1 MPQPDNRSPALDPAM
16 AAMMKLLA
24 RSDAPPMHP
33 AAEELLLQGNHAD
46 EPTDNDFLVPNRGNT
61 VFDMKLCE
69 SIEEQQLV
77 DLLEKGK
84 PGSTRWLVPQAPL
97 DLLAA
102 SAQNDIDT
110 DEQRRC
116 DFLFSSLGN
125 TPVIFEVDGSQH
137 QTATGVDH
145 ARDRAA
151 SNAGIETV
159 RVPTQELRD
168 DEGNG
173 LGRVFKAV
181 QDASGRSPQKWHPL
195 VWGPIQTHRLVLGI
209 CEALDAGYVSGDCWV
224 IEVLDPT
231 GLSPGLLG
239 PYLELLAAVL
249 TIWDSDHIPQTVVI
263 RAEDSEVLYQR
274 DNNENGFV
282 FTRTTSVNGASPQGK
297 ASVTVLLQSDWTPA
311 EKLPENNERH
321 DGTPR
326 IVIRST
332 GVPLRPKDK
341 PLRRLH
347 PIPRPNLP
355 SEDQT
360 KRAALETVMH
370 AVFAIRQFRDRQYE
384 ALRLA
389 LTGQDCA
396 VLLPTGAGKSMIF
409 QLTGLIIVGR
419 VVIVAPLVSLIED
432 QLRGL
437 KQNGIDRAHGISHA
451 SNKDAQ
457 DFKEAADA
465 YFLYITP
472 ERFQRGWFR
481 DKLVS
486 VARSFPVC
494 LAAVD
499 EAHCVSEWGHDFRHA
514 YLNLGKTIRTRCD
527 PSGRNPP
534 PIVALTGT
542 ASRAVLTDV
551 LFQLGI
557 DGSDPDSVISPSS
570 FDRPEI
576 DYEVRLA
583 KPDISNAVLE
593 DVLHCLV
600 GDFSDHLNS
609 GNEPLPGIVFI
620 PTVTGYHGSAETLKT
635 VKNVFPKAVSC
646 STKPPKDYQDYRAWQ
661 AQKDRNVERFMT
673 DEAEVIVSTK
683 AFGMG
688 IDKPNVRWVVH
699 FGMPQSIESF
709 YQEVGRAGRD
719 GKQAKSI
726 IVLSEINRAQNEKL
740 LNPTRSAD
748 AQRTSR
754 PWRQRDDIDT
764 VLYFHNQSE
773 VTPRADA
780 EATTKMYDDLSRN
793 TVVPLGAEQE
803 ARNKSKRALH
813 RLAVLGVIDDYLISG
828 YKNAEKAEVAIAD
841 VSAREIARNL
851 VDFVGRSQP
860 GRVTEI
866 EADLPTFSTRRE
878 AVGVCAKILARVV
891 NETIG
896 LARRRSLYE
905 MWELAGLGTEDGEA
919 VRRGVL
925 EYLSEGVP
933 SAVAQ
938 QLAER
943 RDFAFSDWIEEW
955 EKVSDPADARYWRAA
970 AARLLGSYP
979 DHPGLLAS
987 RAIAGAFYSETP
999 SFDRLEAEMTE
1010 AMTSALERYRAD
1022 PSDVETMVQWILN
1035 RFITD
1040 GPRHLGE
1047 AAAVIAAARVTLPSR
1062 EQIDKWLTKNY
1073 HRSPHLGVFLLAE
1086 GIDSA
1091 LKIAEQVTASL
1102 PTSRKENP

>member
-1 MPQPDNRSPALDPAM
+1 M
-16 AAMMKLLA
+16 ATMMKLLA

-116 DFLFSSLGN
+116 DFLFSPLGS

-137 QTATGVDH
+137 QTARKVDH

-151 SNAGIETV
+151 RNVGIETV

-168 DEGNG
+168 GNGNG
-173 LGRVFKAV
+173 LNRVSEVV
-181 QDASGRSPQKWHPL
+181 QDASGRSPKEWHPL

-209 CEALDAGYVSGDCWV
+209 CEALDAGYFSGDCWV

-231 GLSPGLLG
+231 GLSPGLVG

-249 TIWDSDHIPQTVVI
+249 TIWDSDHVPQTVVI
-263 RAEDSEVLYQR
+263 RTEDSEVLYQR
-274 DNNENGFV
+274 ESNENGFV
-282 FTRTTSVNGASPQGK
+282 FTRSAFVNGASPQGE

-311 EKLPENNERH
+311 EKLPENNDRH
-321 DGTPR
+321 DSTPR
-326 IVIRST
+326 IVIRTT
-332 GVPLRPKDK
+332 GVPLLPKDK
-341 PLRRLH
+341 RRGRLH

-360 KRAALETVMH
+360 KRTALETVMH
-370 AVFAIRQFRDRQYE
+370 AVFAIRQFRDGQYE

-409 QLTGLIIVGR
+409 QLTGLIIAGR
-419 VVIVAPLVSLIED
+419 VVIVAPLVSLIAD
-432 QLRGL
+432 QIRGL

-451 SNKDAQ
+451 STKTAQ

-465 YFLYITP
+465 YFLYVTP
-472 ERFQRGWFR
+472 ERFQRSGFR
-481 DKLVS
+481 DALAS
-486 VARSFPVC
+486 ASQSFPVC

-514 YLNLGKTIRTRCD
+514 YLNLGRTIRARCD

-534 PIVALTGT
+534 PIAALTGT

-557 DGSDPDSVISPSS
+557 DGSDPDSVISPST

-576 DYEVRLA
+576 NYEVRLA
-583 KPDISNAVLE
+583 KPDISNAILE
-593 DVLHCLV
+593 DVLHCLM

-620 PTVTGYHGSAETLKT
+620 PSVNGYHGSFETLKT
-635 VKNVFPKAVSC
+635 VRNVCPKSVRFS
-646 STKPPKDYQDYRAWQ
+646 SKPPKDYQDYRAWQ
-661 AQKDRNVERFMT
+661 AQKDRNVDRFMT

-726 IVLSEINRAQNEKL
+726 IVLSEIDRTQNEKL
-740 LNPTRSAD
+740 LNPTRSED
-748 AQRTSR
+748 AQRTPR
-754 PWRQRDDIDT
+754 PPWQGDDIDT

-780 EATTKMYDDLSRN
+780 EATTKMYDDLSHDDLSRN
-793 TVVPLGAEQE
+793 TVVPLGAVEG
-803 ARNKSKRALH
+803 ARDKSKRALH
-813 RLAVLGVIDDYLISG
+813 RLAVLGFIDDYLISG
-828 YKNAEKAEVAIAD
+828 LGKTEKAEVSIAD
-841 VSAREIARNL
+841 VSAEDIERNL

-860 GRVTEI
+860 GRVAEI
-866 EADLPTFSTRRE
+866 EASLPTFSTRRE
-878 AVGVCAKILARVV
+878 AVKVCAKVLAQVV

-999 SFDRLEAEMTE
+999 SFDRLEQEMTE
-1010 AMTSALERYRAD
+1010 AMTCALERYRAD

-1047 AAAVIAAARVTLPSR
+1047 AAAVIAAARVTLPSC
-1062 EQIDKWLTKNY
+1062 EQLDKWLTENY

-1091 LKIAEQVTASL
+1091 LKIAAQLTASL